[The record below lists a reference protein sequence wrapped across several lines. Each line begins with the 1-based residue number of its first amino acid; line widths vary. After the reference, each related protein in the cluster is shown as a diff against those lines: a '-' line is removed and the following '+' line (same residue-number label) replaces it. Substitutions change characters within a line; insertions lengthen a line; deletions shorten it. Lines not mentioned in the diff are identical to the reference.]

1 MGSAAPRGQVAV
13 RGERFDSPRWEGLW
27 GWAECEAGDEAGE
40 TEVVPEKLG
49 FSGRF
54 LQLDSRD
61 FGSRRHTVGPGQDS
75 VAPGPASPP
84 LPMPP
89 ARAPARPNREAFEES
104 ARLQVGTQC
113 RVCLCPALPWRC
125 CEVLG
130 VRGRGWNPPELLHCG
145 LLTP

>member
-61 FGSRRHTVGPGQDS
+61 FGSRRHTVVLGSRKRKMRLIEQ
-75 VAPGPASPP
+75 
-84 LPMPP
+84 
-89 ARAPARPNREAFEES
+89 S
-104 ARLQVGTQC
+104 ARVVNRPGFDYS
-113 RVCLCPALPWRC
+113 
-125 CEVLG
+125 G
-130 VRGRGWNPPELLHCG
+130 
-145 LLTP
+145 